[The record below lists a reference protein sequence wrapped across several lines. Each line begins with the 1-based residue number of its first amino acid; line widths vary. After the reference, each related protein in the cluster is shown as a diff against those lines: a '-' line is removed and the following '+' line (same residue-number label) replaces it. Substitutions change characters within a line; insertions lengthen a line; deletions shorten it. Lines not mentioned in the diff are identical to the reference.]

1 MKHKDQKLI
10 AAVVAIAIIILDFV
24 FVGIFDNIN
33 TRAFAFLN
41 LVAII
46 LFCYA
51 FIETSEKKKN
61 KIKTENLYNDKN
73 ITNEEN
79 EKDDSNYG
87 NNKIEINETTKTCKY
102 CKTEI
107 RADATVCPN
116 CRKTQNFSFG
126 RVLLGVT
133 IGLIIL
139 YFVFVANN
147 DAPLEVRKVVCG
159 LGLRDDYPYCYYV
172 DTDKLNE
179 ILNK

>member
-1 MKHKDQKLI
+1 MKEKDKKRLAGVI
-10 AAVVAIAIIILDFV
+10 GFIIIILSLM
-24 FVGIFDNIN
+24 
-33 TRAFAFLN
+33 FLN
-41 LVAII
+41 NKTIFTCLLLI
-46 LFCYA
+46 LIGLILLCYA
-51 FIETSEKKKN
+51 FQKNDNNIKQENKK
-61 KIKTENLYNDKN
+61 
-73 ITNEEN
+73 
-79 EKDDSNYG
+79 
-87 NNKIEINETTKTCKY
+87 NETTKTCKY

-107 RADATVCPN
+107 KSDATVCPN

-126 RVLLGVT
+126 RVLIGVF

-139 YFVFVANN
+139 YFVFIANN

>member
-1 MKHKDQKLI
+1 MKYCSNCGNKL
-10 AAVVAIAIIILDFV
+10 
-24 FVGIFDNIN
+24 NID
-33 TRAFAFLN
+33 ADYCLN
-41 LVAII
+41 
-46 LFCYA
+46 CGTGTY
-51 FIETSEKKKN
+51 K
-61 KIKTENLYNDKN
+61 
-73 ITNEEN
+73 
-79 EKDDSNYG
+79 
-87 NNKIEINETTKTCKY
+87 INETTKICKY

-107 RADATVCPN
+107 KSDATICPH
-116 CRKTQNFSFG
+116 CRKTLNFSFG
-126 RVLLGVT
+126 RVLIGVF